1 MVCQRV
7 TGYVPSVETPTSLSE
22 PHAICASVVLLSQ
35 MKMYISDH
43 NSVNLLMFLVFW
55 MIFS

>member
-7 TGYVPSVETPTSLSE
+7 TGYVPSVETPTLLSE

-43 NSVNLLMFLVFW
+43 NSSNLLMFPV
-55 MIFS
+55 SG